1 MSGIISSTHKVVLIT
16 TDNGTTHVETYGN
29 LLEMVLAVVNTGYFQ
44 HPAAKGSGWASEG
57 HLRAVRAALIG
68 LDTVRTNILREQ
80 EHASR

>member
-29 LLEMVLAVVNTGYFQ
+29 LLEMVLALSNTGYFR
-44 HPAAKGSGWASEG
+44 HVAERGNGWGSVS
-57 HLRAVRAALIG
+57 HLRAVNTALTH

-80 EHASR
+80 ARE